1 MKRSLRDLFFLL
13 LGAGGVLLAERLLRR
28 LGPTEA
34 YDQRLPEGDEDDLFP
49 TQNAG
54 PATTIAAPWSETGE
68 AAGERQAASGATP
81 RRRRTKGEQARIQ
94 AAALAA
100 AAARK
105 GRRTTRARR
114 TPKGDA

>member
-1 MKRSLRDLFFLL
+1 MQRNLRDLLFLL
-13 LGAGGVLLAERLLRR
+13 LGAGGALLAERLLRR
-28 LGPTEA
+28 IGPTEA

-49 TQNAG
+49 AEAPS
-54 PATTIAAPWSETGE
+54 PATAIVAPWNETGK
-68 AAGERQAASGATP
+68 AAGDKQAASGATP
-81 RRRRTKGEQARIQ
+81 RRRRTKGEQARIK

-105 GRRTTRARR
+105 GRRTTRPRR